1 MQPAV
6 LPSSPRILVVDD
18 DRVFRL
24 STAALLEAD
33 GYDVHTAAGGPEA
46 VEALRAS
53 RFDAMLLDV
62 KMPGADGIAVVE
74 ALRLWGDGIPVLMIS
89 GFGTV
94 GDAVRALQVGA
105 DDFLT
110 KPVEP
115 DLLAARLSALLERRP
130 NAAAI
135 PDAVRGGMVGRAPAM
150 LALFGAL
157 AQVAPTDATVLV
169 TGETGTGKELAAKAV
184 HQRSARRGGPF
195 VAVDCGALSEGLL
208 ESELFGHV
216 KGAFTGALRDKPGL
230 FEAASGGTIF
240 LDEIGGVSFA
250 LQQRLLRVL
259 QEREATRV
267 GATRPTRVDVR
278 VVAAT
283 NRELRAEVQ
292 AGRFRADLFYRLNV
306 FPVELPPLRDR
317 RSDIPLLV
325 EHALAHTGGREPAAA
340 SLGCSPLAARL
351 LRAYAW
357 PGNVR
362 ELFAVVERAAILAD
376 GGRIEAHHLPPEVR
390 GAGEGSDTRYHTD
403 AADVDERA
411 AIIAALAQTEGALA
425 RAADLLGMG
434 RTTLWR
440 KLKAYGLDASEPGA
454 RGEVSP
460 PDRAVH
466 LAPARVAGESLLQP
480 K

>member
-1 MQPAV
+1 MTQPTGAA
-6 LPSSPRILVVDD
+6 PRILVVDD

-33 GYDVHTAAGGPEA
+33 GYAVFAVASGQEA

-94 GDAVRALQVGA
+94 SDAVRALQVGA

-115 DLLAARLSALLERRP
+115 DLLSARIGELLERRP
-130 NAAAI
+130 NALAEPPTAH
-135 PDAVRGGMVGRAPAM
+135 GGIAGRSPAM
-150 LALFGAL
+150 LALFEAL
-157 AQVAPTDATVLV
+157 AKVAPTDSTVLV
-169 TGETGTGKELAAKAV
+169 TGETGTGKELAARSV
-184 HQRSARRGGPF
+184 HQQSARRGGPF

-216 KGAFTGALRDKPGL
+216 KGAFTGAMRDKPGL

-267 GATRPTRVDVR
+267 GALRPTRVDVR
-278 VVAAT
+278 VIAAT

-292 AGRFRADLFYRLNV
+292 AGRFREDLFYRLNV
-306 FPVELPPLRDR
+306 FPVVLPPLRDR
-317 RSDIPLLV
+317 RGDIPLLV
-325 EHALAHTGGREPAAA
+325 EHALVRIGRPATAITC
-340 SLGCSPLAARL
+340 CSPFAMRL

-362 ELFAVVERAAILAD
+362 ELFAVIERASIHAG
-376 GGRIEAHHLPPEVR
+376 GGRIEAQHLPPEVR
-390 GAGEGSDTRYHTD
+390 VASDPRGADAQRAHSRYH
-403 AADVDERA
+403 AEPSEANERE
-411 AIIAALAQTEGALA
+411 AIVAALAQTGGALA
-425 RAADLLGMG
+425 RSADLLGMG

-440 KLKAYGLDASEPGA
+440 KLKAYGINMGDQGAPGSE
-454 RGEVSP
+454 
-460 PDRAVH
+460 
-466 LAPARVAGESLLQP
+466 
-480 K
+480 

>member
-1 MQPAV
+1 MTDATPDPRV
-6 LPSSPRILVVDD
+6 LIVDD

-24 STAALLEAD
+24 STAALLRAD
-33 GYDVHTAAGGPEA
+33 GYDVHTAASGQGA

-53 RFDAMLLDV
+53 RFDVMLLDV

-89 GFGTV
+89 GVGTV
-94 GDAVRALQVGA
+94 SDAVRALHVGA

-115 DLLAARLSALLERRP
+115 DLLSARIAELLERRP
-130 NAAAI
+130 NVTGSPGAAN
-135 PDAVRGGMVGRAPAM
+135 GGMVGRSPAM

-157 AQVAPTDATVLV
+157 AKVAPTDSTVLI

-184 HQRSARRGGPF
+184 HEQSARRGGPF

-216 KGAFTGALRDKPGL
+216 RGAFTGALRDKPGL

-267 GATRPTRVDVR
+267 GAIRPTRVDVR
-278 VVAAT
+278 VIAAT

-292 AGRFRADLFYRLNV
+292 AGRFREDLFYRLNV

-317 RSDIPLLV
+317 RGDIPLLV
-325 EHALAHTGGREPAAA
+325 EHALARMGRHATAMTC
-340 SLGCSPLAARL
+340 CSPFAMRL
-351 LRAYAW
+351 VRAYDW

-362 ELFAVVERAAILAD
+362 ELFAVVERASIHAG
-376 GGRIEAHHLPPEVR
+376 GGRIETQHLPPEVR
-390 GAGEGSDTRYHTD
+390 GAGEGAHTFPRYHAAPAD
-403 AADVDERA
+403 AGERE
-411 AIIAALAQTEGALA
+411 AIVAALAQTGGALA

-440 KLKAYGLDASEPGA
+440 KLKAYGISVGEQAAPGD
-454 RGEVSP
+454 E
-460 PDRAVH
+460 
-466 LAPARVAGESLLQP
+466 
-480 K
+480 